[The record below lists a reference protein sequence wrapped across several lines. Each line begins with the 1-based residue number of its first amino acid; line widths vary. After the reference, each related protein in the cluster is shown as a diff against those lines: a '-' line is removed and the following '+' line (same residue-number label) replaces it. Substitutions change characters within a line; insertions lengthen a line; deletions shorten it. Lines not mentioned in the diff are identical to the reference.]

1 MCVGGRVEG
10 RQAAGPAKE
19 LGLSMFSSGKEVLGD
34 SGRAEVHTGE
44 KEVGHCGLDPLP

>member
-1 MCVGGRVEG
+1 MCVGGKVAG

-34 SGRAEVHTGE
+34 SDSAEVYTGG
-44 KEVGHCGLDPLP
+44 KEVGQCGLDPFP